1 MAGDRWG
8 VSATWSI
15 WVAAVYGGLIGPP
28 LQVVQN
34 AVCGDQAGV
43 VLSEKP
49 EYLLGG
55 LIVGSAVFMLVALV
69 RNRLIRKA
77 DQLIR

>member
-15 WVAAVYGGLIGPP
+15 WIAAIYGGLIGLP

-34 AVCGDQAGV
+34 AITDDDPGV
-43 VLSEKP
+43 ILSENP

-55 LIVGSAVFMLVALV
+55 LIVGSAAFMLAALV

-77 DQLIR
+77 DRLIR